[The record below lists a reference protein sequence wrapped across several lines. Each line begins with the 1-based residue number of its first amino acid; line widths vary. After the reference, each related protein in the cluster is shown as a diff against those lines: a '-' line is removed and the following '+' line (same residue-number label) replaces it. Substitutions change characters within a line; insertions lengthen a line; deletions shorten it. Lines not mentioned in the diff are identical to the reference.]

1 MESDWVSSDQPDT
14 CSSSCQPFGARDLLS
29 SCFSFLFLPLPRHNY
44 FLFSSPQCLIFA
56 TIFIKLKYLF
66 DQIVKVLC
74 HVLLVLV

>member
-14 CSSSCQPFGARDLLS
+14 CSSSCQPFGARDPPLLS
-29 SCFSFLFLPLPRHNY
+29 LLFLPLPRHNY
-44 FLFSSPQCLIFA
+44 SLSSSPQCLIFA